1 MTTTETIRQTENKLF
16 VLGKL
21 KSKKFETGT
30 DDKTGAY
37 VKGQLTVEVDTPLGK
52 GETKIEF
59 RQNAKTKKG
68 ADNGLYKSLE
78 TISREYKD
86 ADTYGEEQCDL
97 IKVEGEI
104 GDGTYYSVRTG
115 KFVEGI
121 RTKGTFFNR
130 LDTPQDHCCKAGFEG
145 YISEIKNIEGGELE
159 VTIIGIG
166 YEGIAVPIKGIVPQN
181 LAIPFSNIY
190 RVGCTATL
198 NFAIINEV
206 ITEQVQQ
213 QVGFGEGLGEII
225 EKHIR
230 KIIIFG
236 GSPVNMANPITE
248 DTVKKAIA
256 IREAKL
262 EENKERAM
270 TKANGG
276 GMNTGF
282 GGAQASGQTGFGAP
296 ANGGFGAPAGN
307 GFGTPANSNLNN
319 GFGTPVGGFGMPTNA

>member
-1 MTTTETIRQTENKLF
+1 MTTETVRQTDNKLF

-30 DDKTGAY
+30 DEKTGAF
-37 VKGQLTVEVDTPLGK
+37 VKGHLVVEVDTPLGK
-52 GETKIEF
+52 GETRLEF
-59 RQNAKTKKG
+59 RQSAKTKKG
-68 ADNGLYKSLE
+68 TDNGLYKSLE

-86 ADTYGEEQCDL
+86 ADTYGADNCDL

-104 GDGTYYSVRTG
+104 GDGTYYSVKAG
-115 KFVEGI
+115 KFVENV

-181 LAIPFSNIY
+181 LAIQFSNIY

-198 NFAIINEV
+198 NLAIINEV
-206 ITEQVQQ
+206 KVEEVQQ
-213 QVGFGEGLGEII
+213 QVGFGEGLGEVI

-230 KIIIFG
+230 KIIVFG

-262 EENKERAM
+262 EENKQKAIA
-270 TKANGG
+270 KANGG

-282 GGAQASGQTGFGAP
+282 GGAQTGGQA
-296 ANGGFGAPAGN
+296 GFGAPAG
-307 GFGTPANSNLNN
+307 GFGATGGFGGAPTETNQNANN
-319 GFGTPVGGFGMPTNA
+319 GFGVPAGGFGIPANA